1 MTEPP
6 GPQTSDGGTSRH
18 SQRLS
23 ALVGRWRSEGF
34 MVANPDVRIS
44 GTDTYELLPGG
55 YFLVHHVDVVVGDR
69 PVVAIE
75 IIGEYDAASDSF
87 AARAYDN
94 DGNVTVMQARDDD
107 DGVWH
112 FTGGSDIAHGAQ
124 PDAEPPGAV
133 RSTLTI
139 DSDGMRMH
147 AHWELA
153 DEAGEWQ
160 QWMDMTFTRAG

>member
-94 DGNVTVMQARDDD
+94 DGNVTVMQARDDY